1 MSSLSLLKSTNSI
14 ARIAIKSSNKS
25 FIRCLSNS
33 LLHTSFR
40 SNLEII
46 RKNQFNLLN
55 KSNNIKIRKFSVIEN
70 ESAAPTIDYNIMKEI
85 ANSND
90 KKYVIVDVR
99 EPDEF
104 NAGHIPNAINIP
116 CKSSPGAL
124 GLDPEEFKLTFGFD
138 KPSTEKTLVFYCL
151 AGVRARMSEE
161 LAGTFGYNSRLT
173 YAGSFKDW
181 LENNGKIEVPEKST
195 TDTTEK
201 K

>member
-1 MSSLSLLKSTNSI
+1 MSSSSLLLKSTNSI
-14 ARIAIKSSNKS
+14 TRIAIKSTNKS
-25 FIRCLSNS
+25 FIRCLSTS
-33 LLHTSFR
+33 LLHKSIR
-40 SNLEII
+40 SNLEI

-55 KSNNIKIRKFSVIEN
+55 KSNNMQIRKFSVIEN

-85 ANSND
+85 ATSND

-138 KPSTEKTLVFYCL
+138 KPSNDKTLVFYCL

-161 LAGTFGYNSRLT
+161 LAGTFGYKSRLT

-181 LENNGKIEVPEKST
+181 LENNGKIEIPEKPAT
-195 TDTTEK
+195 ETTEK